1 MLKSKRMGEDNIY
14 PANLRARTIIR
25 DKEGCSIISRPIFKA
40 SKYMRQNLQGEVHQ
54 TIIFEGFSE
63 RNKMFLQILKKE
75 DVSSDPEERRSV
87 RP

>member
-1 MLKSKRMGEDNIY
+1 M
-14 PANLRARTIIR
+14 RARKIIR
-25 DKEGCSIISRPIFKA
+25 NKEGCSIINRPIFKA
-40 SKYMRQNLQGEVHQ
+40 SKCVRQKLQEVHQ
-54 TIIFEGFSE
+54 TIIFGDFYE